1 VLHWASNVHKTI
13 DVTGVPRVESKI
25 KILSDNRSAGH
36 HYILD
41 DRLEAGL
48 VLTGTE
54 VKSAKDGKIQLKEAF
69 AEVSGNEAWLVNAHI
84 GQYSHGNIMNHEPT
98 RRRKLL
104 LHRSEI
110 TRLLAKTREKGLTL
124 VPTKLYL
131 KDGRI
136 KLEIAVG
143 KGKKLHDKR
152 ESERAREM
160 DAEARAAVRRR
171 SK

>member
-1 VLHWASNVHKTI
+1 M
-13 DVTGVPRVESKI
+13 ESKI

-36 HYILD
+36 HYYLS
-41 DRLEAGL
+41 DRMEAGV

-54 VKSAKDGKIQLKEAF
+54 VKSARDGKIQLKDAF
-69 AEVSGNEAWLVNAHI
+69 AEVTGNEAWLVNAHI

-104 LHRSEI
+104 LHRQEI
-110 TRLLAKTREKGLTL
+110 VKLLGTTREKGLTL

-131 KDGRI
+131 KNGLV
-136 KLEIAVG
+136 KVELALG

-152 ESERAREM
+152 ESEREREM
-160 DAEARAAVRRR
+160 DAEARAGMRRR
-171 SK
+171 VKP